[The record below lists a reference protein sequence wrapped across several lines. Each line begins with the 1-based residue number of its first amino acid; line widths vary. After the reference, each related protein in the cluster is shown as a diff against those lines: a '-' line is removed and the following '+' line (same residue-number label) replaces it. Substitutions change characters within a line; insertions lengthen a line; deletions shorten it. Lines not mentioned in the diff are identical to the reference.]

1 MMERL
6 RRLHEE
12 IRLTIH
18 PLTQQGEDRIWRV
31 AEKACALLDKAE
43 EVRIYLSASSQAP
56 SDSVERG
63 RALSQAVSNVLDVLI
78 DRELIEA
85 SPPDGNALLGEQIF
99 DALEALAAIPSAVA
113 SDDVVEWVARAIW
126 REDHYDPKLCG
137 HGGDGG
143 DSCAYCEPH
152 DDDSPNDWP
161 ADIERAERQA
171 RAAIAALQAVPAASE
186 VGWQPIESA
195 PYDTPVRVKLG
206 NSMAIVARLMPDASM
221 NDEGKPCDQW
231 QAQYE
236 GEHPECWTDGACWES
251 NADGLCSMQPRAWTA
266 LKASGEE

>member
-1 MMERL
+1 M
-6 RRLHEE
+6 
-12 IRLTIH
+12 TNT
-18 PLTQQGEDRIWRV
+18 P
-31 AEKACALLDKAE
+31 DKSE
-43 EVRIYLSASSQAP
+43 M
-56 SDSVERG
+56 
-63 RALSQAVSNVLDVLI
+63 
-78 DRELIEA
+78 
-85 SPPDGNALLGEQIF
+85 
-99 DALEALAAIPSAVA
+99 
-113 SDDVVEWVARAIW
+113 VVEQVARAICDSRYPDDPRWPILPESVREHW
-126 REDHYDPKLCG
+126 RDY
-137 HGGDGG
+137 
-143 DSCAYCEPH
+143 
-152 DDDSPNDWP
+152 
-161 ADIERAERQA
+161 A

-206 NSMAIVARLMPDASM
+206 NSMTIVARLMPDASM